1 MALSGSILTNVGRRV
16 LEIIDSLVENWLLLA
31 LLAGLLW
38 ALFRL
43 RQLEA
48 RLEARLEQVL
58 SQQTNLVDAK
68 VSLEAELTAI
78 KADIS
83 WLSEDCF
90 KTPRPVKL

>member
-1 MALSGSILTNVGRRV
+1 
-16 LEIIDSLVENWLLLA
+16 LEIIDSLVENWLSLTLF
-31 LLAGLLW
+31 AGFLW

-48 RLEARLEQVL
+48 RLEQLS
-58 SQQTNLVDAK
+58 SQQTNLADAR
-68 VSLEAELTAI
+68 VSLDAELTAI

>member
-1 MALSGSILTNVGRRV
+1 MAFSGSILTKVVRRV

-48 RLEARLEQVL
+48 RLEQLS

>member
-1 MALSGSILTNVGRRV
+1 MAFSRSILTNVGRRV

-48 RLEARLEQVL
+48 RLEQLS

>member
-1 MALSGSILTNVGRRV
+1 M
-16 LEIIDSLVENWLLLA
+16 EIIDSLVENWLSLTLF
-31 LLAGLLW
+31 AGFLW

-48 RLEARLEQVL
+48 RLEQLS
-58 SQQTNLVDAK
+58 SQQTNLADAR
-68 VSLEAELTAI
+68 VSLDAELTAM

>member
-1 MALSGSILTNVGRRV
+1 M
-16 LEIIDSLVENWLLLA
+16 EIIDSLVENWLSLTLF
-31 LLAGLLW
+31 AGFLW

-48 RLEARLEQVL
+48 RLEQLS
-58 SQQTNLVDAK
+58 SQQTNLADAR
-68 VSLEAELTAI
+68 VSLDAELTAI

-90 KTPRPVKL
+90 KTPRPVEL

>member
-1 MALSGSILTNVGRRV
+1 MRRV

-48 RLEARLEQVL
+48 RLEQLS

>member
-1 MALSGSILTNVGRRV
+1 
-16 LEIIDSLVENWLLLA
+16 LEIIDSLVENWLSLTLF
-31 LLAGLLW
+31 AGFLW

-48 RLEARLEQVL
+48 RLEQLS
-58 SQQTNLVDAK
+58 SQQTNLADAR
-68 VSLEAELTAI
+68 VSLDAELTAI

-90 KTPRPVKL
+90 KTPRPVEL

>member
-1 MALSGSILTNVGRRV
+1 M
-16 LEIIDSLVENWLLLA
+16 EIIDSLVENWLSLTLF
-31 LLAGLLW
+31 AGFLW

-43 RQLEA
+43 HQLEA
-48 RLEARLEQVL
+48 RLEQLS
-58 SQQTNLVDAK
+58 SQQTNLADAR
-68 VSLEAELTAI
+68 VSLDAELTAI

>member
-1 MALSGSILTNVGRRV
+1 
-16 LEIIDSLVENWLLLA
+16 LEIIDSLVENWLSLTLF
-31 LLAGLLW
+31 AGFLW

-48 RLEARLEQVL
+48 RLEQL
-58 SQQTNLVDAK
+58 SSEQTNLADAR
-68 VSLEAELTAI
+68 VSLDAELTAI

-90 KTPRPVKL
+90 KTPRPVEL

>member
-1 MALSGSILTNVGRRV
+1 M
-16 LEIIDSLVENWLLLA
+16 EIIDSLVENWLSLTLF
-31 LLAGLLW
+31 AGFLW

-48 RLEARLEQVL
+48 RLEQL
-58 SQQTNLVDAK
+58 SSEQTNLADAR
-68 VSLEAELTAI
+68 VSLDAELTAI

-90 KTPRPVKL
+90 KTPRPVEL

>member
-1 MALSGSILTNVGRRV
+1 M
-16 LEIIDSLVENWLLLA
+16 EIIDSLVENWLLLA

-48 RLEARLEQVL
+48 RLEQVS

-78 KADIS
+78 KADIR

>member
-1 MALSGSILTNVGRRV
+1 MASSGSILTNVVRRV

-48 RLEARLEQVL
+48 RLEQLS

>member
-1 MALSGSILTNVGRRV
+1 M
-16 LEIIDSLVENWLLLA
+16 EIIDSLVENWLSLTLF
-31 LLAGLLW
+31 AGFLW

-48 RLEARLEQVL
+48 RLEQLS
-58 SQQTNLVDAK
+58 SQQTNLAEAR
-68 VSLEAELTAI
+68 VSLDAELTAI

-90 KTPRPVKL
+90 KTPRPVEL

>member
-1 MALSGSILTNVGRRV
+1 
-16 LEIIDSLVENWLLLA
+16 
-31 LLAGLLW
+31 
-38 ALFRL
+38 L

-48 RLEARLEQVL
+48 RLEQLS
-58 SQQTNLVDAK
+58 SQQTNLADAR
-68 VSLEAELTAI
+68 VSLDAELTAI

>member
-1 MALSGSILTNVGRRV
+1 MALSGSILTNVGRRG

-48 RLEARLEQVL
+48 RLEQLS